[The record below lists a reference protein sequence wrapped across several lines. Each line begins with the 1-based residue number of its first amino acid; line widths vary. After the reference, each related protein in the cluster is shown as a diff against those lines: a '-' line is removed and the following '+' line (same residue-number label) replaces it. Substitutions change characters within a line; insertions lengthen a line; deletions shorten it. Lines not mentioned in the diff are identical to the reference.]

1 MKIKNLVSPVLLL
14 GIIFTLV
21 LSPSLAAQKKE
32 PQQRATIPPEVKS
45 VLNEGIETRQVRSD
59 IPFSIIKNYYLPDFP
74 TRLNLHS
81 IFLFKV
87 KNSDLG
93 FTSISPAPKS
103 PVKKEEKEQI
113 FLRESESAPDTLRA
127 VCHIFLQFNRLE
139 NNVPGEVVK
148 EVYFPIKFQVTSD
161 SYEPDKEELYST
173 RNLLPPGNYLL
184 SMAIASQKLE
194 KIGTQYLEFSL
205 PNEVSFTD
213 RLETTP
219 VFFLKRIRQLDNPE
233 LKASLHRGFFT
244 YIIFQIEPN
253 VEKIF
258 SPGDSLEVFYFV
270 FGSQADESA
279 KHSIEV
285 TYEIFKGEETA
296 IRYAPVT
303 YVSPLIQHALP
314 LKQHVIIKSEEGE
327 KREERDIEAG
337 KYTLVLKIVDKRSGN
352 TVEKKVDFEVR

>member
-1 MKIKNLVSPVLLL
+1 MKVKNLVSPVLLL

-32 PQQRATIPPEVKS
+32 PPQRATIPPEVKS

-59 IPFSIIKNYYLPDFP
+59 IPFSIIENYYLPDFP
-74 TRLNLHS
+74 ARQNLHS

-87 KNSDLG
+87 KNADLG

-103 PVKKEEKEQI
+103 PKKKEEKEQI
-113 FLRESESAPDTLRA
+113 FVRESESAPDTLRA

-148 EVYFPIKFQVTSD
+148 EVYLPIRFQVTSD
-161 SYEPDKEELYST
+161 LYEPDKEELYST
-173 RNLLPPGNYLL
+173 RNLLPPGDYLL

-219 VFFLKRIRQLDNPE
+219 IFFLKRIRQLDAPE
-233 LKASLHRGFFT
+233 MRASLHRGFFT

-258 SPGDSLEVFYFV
+258 SSGDNLEIFYFV
-270 FGSQADESA
+270 FGSQPDENA
-279 KHSIEV
+279 KHTIEV
-285 TYEIFKGEETA
+285 TYELLKDEETA
-296 IRYAPVT
+296 IRYAPET
-303 YVSPLIQHALP
+303 YLSPLIQQALP
-314 LKQHVIIKSEEGE
+314 LKQHVIIKSEAGE

-337 KYTLVLKIVDKRSGN
+337 KYTLILKIVDKLSGN
-352 TVEKKVDFEVR
+352 SVEKKVDIEVR